1 MNVKR
6 LNESFSNKYRNHEII
21 DNSFKARFKNNLN
34 ESVNK
39 LLTKGDTN
47 ISSLERALQEEI
59 QRFTNK
65 DWWEVTEVNIFGNL
79 FESRDPHKT
88 IDDIIE
94 NLKEGI
100 DDDLE
105 FIDNRKASIIYNDPD
120 LDPGFDE
127 YDVKDTSKNINE
139 STDTWE
145 IEYNDGAVQ
154 RTPVAN
160 ETITVEGSWEDVLE
174 ELEGLFVDIPGE
186 WDEDEEHKICSLD
199 QFVDEYEEYADFSGS
214 TVVLKII
221 KNDDV
226 IYEISGYDDY
236 WAEDYFDDDELEES
250 KKKKSKLLDK
260 VNKALSESGESKSIK
275 EDYRGRHD
283 LDDIIDFLQDHD
295 QAWDDFCRYFDD
307 VDDDNLTYDMVI
319 DWLSEHDQLYQDFLN
334 HYAEDYDIDESK
346 SVEEDLEEDDYFD
359 LQSDMYNK
367 LSDIMF
373 EYRSKD
379 ISEKDLN
386 NAFEHFKIRFFDD
399 GEESLNEARNK
410 DNLEIN
416 DKIAQALRS
425 KFQAKKYEKELN
437 DLGITVQYLDGQG
450 TMLTGPNGRS
460 LSASRTTIYGPS
472 RPEFNGTHHKGYIPS
487 TYYEE
492 KYLKRAQDRLN
503 ELQSLVDKAD
513 ANILR
518 VAYPGL
524 SFEEAT
530 EKLTKDFEEAKD
542 DVKKYTDRLNRE
554 RIDRDRALH
563 NRKVQRGAGH
573 SNPWIQDTE
582 IEASVKESPIDFLT
596 YLTKEKSALRTRKYP
611 DERTPRIAKYHD
623 LNDTIKRA
631 ENNLDWDK
639 QYHKVLDQAELQTK
653 LDELEAEFEAKVQ
666 QLLKQ
671 QDRNKSEIRT
681 SYDRV
686 DKAKKDKA
694 DYLKSLG
701 IGN

>member
-6 LNESFSNKYRNHEII
+6 LNESFSNKYKNHEII
-21 DNSFKARFKNNLN
+21 DNSFKARLKNNLN

-47 ISSLERALQEEI
+47 ISSLEKALQEEL

-88 IDDIIE
+88 VDDIVE

-145 IEYNDGAVQ
+145 IEYNDGALQ

-160 ETITVEGSWEDVLE
+160 KTITVEGSWEDVLE

-199 QFVDEYEEYADFSGS
+199 QFIDEYEEYADFSGS

-226 IYEISGYDDY
+226 IYKISSYDDF

-250 KKKKSKLLDK
+250 KKKRSKLLDK
-260 VNKALSESGESKSIK
+260 VNKALSES
-275 EDYRGRHD
+275 
-283 LDDIIDFLQDHD
+283 
-295 QAWDDFCRYFDD
+295 
-307 VDDDNLTYDMVI
+307 
-319 DWLSEHDQLYQDFLN
+319 
-334 HYAEDYDIDESK
+334 DESK
-346 SVEEDLEEDDYFD
+346 AVEEDLEEDDYFD

-379 ISEKDLN
+379 ISEKDLD
-386 NAFEHFKIRFFDD
+386 NAFEHFKLRFFDD
-399 GEESLNEARNK
+399 NKESLNEARNK

-425 KFQAKKYEKELN
+425 KFQARKYEKELN
-437 DLGITVQYLDGQG
+437 DLGIRVDFIDGQG
-450 TMLTGPNGRS
+450 TRLIGPNGRS

-472 RPEFNGTHHKGYIPS
+472 APEFNGTHYKGYIPS

-492 KYLKRAQDRLN
+492 KYLKKAQDELDY
-503 ELQSLVDKAD
+503 LQSLVDRAD
-513 ANILR
+513 VNILR
-518 VAYPGL
+518 TVYPGL
-524 SFEEAT
+524 TFDEAVA
-530 EKLTKDFEEAKD
+530 KLNTDFEQAKSE
-542 DVKKYTDRLNRE
+542 VTKFTTRLNRE
-554 RIDRDRALH
+554 RIDRDRAL
-563 NRKVQRGAGH
+563 NRMHAGRKAGH
-573 SNPWIQDTE
+573 DNPWIQHTE
-582 IEASVKESPIDFLT
+582 IEASVKESPVDFLT
-596 YLTKEKSALRTRKYP
+596 YLTKEPSSLRTQRYPDPHTPKISKYIDLDSKVKSA
-611 DERTPRIAKYHD
+611 ERS
-623 LNDTIKRA
+623 L
-631 ENNLDWDK
+631 EWDK
-639 QYHKVLDQAELQTK
+639 DYHKVLDQDQLQAK
-653 LDELEAEFEAKVQ
+653 IDELEAEFEDKVQ
-666 QLLKQ
+666 RLLSIQ
-671 QDRNKSEIRT
+671 ERNKSEIRN

-686 DKAKKDKA
+686 DQAKKDKD

-701 IGN
+701 INN